1 MTHGLTT
8 HLSAGHSDVKGLDSY
23 PPPAP
28 QRNTF
33 VPIGPMEIN
42 IKYLRFFCCKF
53 PQPDVIK
60 GLKLINID
68 HLVVIESDGEFACM
82 ENYAMAEK
90 QRESLVVASK
100 IKAYIKSKDMMT
112 SAEAIDAISE
122 EVYEL
127 LDDAIV
133 RAQANRR
140 STVKAQDL

>member
-1 MTHGLTT
+1 MLQI
-8 HLSAGHSDVKGLDSY
+8 
-23 PPPAP
+23 PAA
-28 QRNTF
+28 RH
-33 VPIGPMEIN
+33 
-42 IKYLRFFCCKF
+42 
-53 PQPDVIK
+53 IK
-60 GLKLINID
+60 GLEMIYID
-68 HLVVIESDGEFACM
+68 RLVVIESDVECACM
-82 ENYAMAEK
+82 EDYAMAEK

-127 LDDAIV
+127 LDDAVV